1 MENGNQAPAPA
12 DAGAPAAQPAAP
24 APAPA
29 VPAQPAAPAQPAN
42 QPTPEEAE
50 AGDWDNAVDEIFPG
64 LRSPNKEAKKNEP
77 ADPNATTETTQ
88 APAQGQDGNEPPKP
102 DDKGAEAGEEQDG
115 EENEPD
121 FSSRDSRAAQ
131 REIAAQREA
140 MSADVRKQVFDSV
153 PKTLVDADGDPIRG
167 IEDVMKLV
175 NPRTG
180 ETFTEEEAGMW
191 FLAAQQDFNKN
202 MADLDKRVEQI
213 AEVNLDL
220 KDDADTINYK
230 YGELLKVLPDPENP
244 KKLYRDTLWAEYQD
258 TLVRDPNSNVIVQ
271 TPMPL
276 RTFYERALAPYARQA
291 AEANQTPA
299 APAAPAQPAEPAQ
312 PAQPATPPGPTRQ
325 QQRSDR
331 SEIFGGQDPNAGQDP
346 EDAEWGSAIST
357 VFPNLNKK

>member
-1 MENGNQAPAPA
+1 MEPNGQPAA

-24 APAPA
+24 APAP
-29 VPAQPAAPAQPAN
+29 VEPAQPAN
-42 QPTPEEAE
+42 NQQPTGEEADASE
-50 AGDWDNAVDEIFPG
+50 WDGAVDEIFPG
-64 LRSPNKEAKKNEP
+64 LRSPNKEAKKDEP
-77 ADPNATTETTQ
+77 ADPSTTTETTQ
-88 APAQGQDGNEPPKP
+88 APAQTPEGNQPPKS
-102 DDKGAEAGEEQDG
+102 DG
-115 EENEPD
+115 EDAEESDEQADEETEPD

-131 REIAAQREA
+131 REIAQQREA
-140 MSADVRKQVFDSV
+140 MSADVREQVFADV
-153 PKTLVDADGDPIRG
+153 PQTLVDADGDPIRNV
-167 IEDVMKLV
+167 EDVMKLV

-213 AEVNLDL
+213 AEINLDL
-220 KDDADTINYK
+220 KDDADMIRYK

-244 KKLYRDTLWAEYQD
+244 KKLYRDTLWEDYQK
-258 TLVRDPNSNVIVQ
+258 TLVRDPKSNVVVQ

-276 RTFYERALAPYARQA
+276 RTFYERALGPYARQA

-299 APAAPAQPAEPAQ
+299 TPAAPVEPAQ
-312 PAQPATPPGPTRQ
+312 PAPPPAPPQPTRQ

-346 EDAEWGSAIST
+346 EDAEWGAAIAD